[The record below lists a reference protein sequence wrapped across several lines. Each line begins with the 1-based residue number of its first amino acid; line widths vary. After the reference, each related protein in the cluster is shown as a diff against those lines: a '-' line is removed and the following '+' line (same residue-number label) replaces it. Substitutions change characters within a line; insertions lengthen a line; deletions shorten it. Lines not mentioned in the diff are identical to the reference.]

1 MVFFFLSSGQRRSR
15 NNTVRSICRWI
26 FFRSFIIFIFF
37 IKSLL
42 CQTCIK
48 RRHPR
53 SAFVLQQTSSL
64 LLQHFNL
71 SECVSFVTSNCMGRA
86 VRQFEK
92 EWSWVE
98 EEKKR
103 ASLEDRLVPWVW
115 CAFPLKYSLKY
126 SLTDSSRFE
135 RIVKKLVIAL
145 RFTKRPQPPLRGP
158 KSSFVSIT
166 HGRGLSWSWKLEECF
181 C

>member
-1 MVFFFLSSGQRRSR
+1 MQIHCVWRLVFFYFLSSGQRKSR

-26 FFRSFIIFIFF
+26 FFRSLIIFIFF

-92 EWSWVE
+92 EWSRVE

-126 SLTDSSRFE
+126 SLTDSFE
-135 RIVKKLVIAL
+135 V
-145 RFTKRPQPPLRGP
+145 
-158 KSSFVSIT
+158 
-166 HGRGLSWSWKLEECF
+166 WKNC
-181 C
+181 